1 MAENNTE
8 ILEQSNS
15 VSQQENLD
23 DTNQYIEAIREMKQ
37 NSVSKEAYNKL
48 KEENKQLLDSLI
60 NGKQVTIEQTKQPV
74 DVSLLRKKLSD
85 IDNPMSNLEYAKTA
99 VELRDALIDQGEM
112 DPFLPI
118 GHQITPTDEDIIKAD
133 KVATVL
139 KECIDY
145 ADGDS
150 ELFTNELQRR
160 MIDSMPIRKTNTRR

>member
-48 KEENKQLLDSLI
+48 REENKQLLDAFI
-60 NGKQVTIEQTKQPV
+60 NGKQITIEQSKQPV

-118 GHQITPTDEDIIKAD
+118 GHQITPTDEDITKAE

-160 MIDSMPIRKTNTRR
+160 MIDSMPIRKNNTRR

>member
-1 MAENNTE
+1 MADNNE
-8 ILEQSNS
+8 IIEQSNS

-48 KEENKQLLDSLI
+48 REENKQLLDAFI
-60 NGKQVTIEQTKQPV
+60 NGKQITIEQSKQPV

-118 GHQITPTDEDIIKAD
+118 GHQITPTDEDITKAE

-139 KECIDY
+139 RECIDY

>member
-48 KEENKQLLDSLI
+48 REENKQLLDAFI
-60 NGKQVTIEQTKQPV
+60 NGKQITIEQSKQPV

-118 GHQITPTDEDIIKAD
+118 GHQITPTDEDISKAD

-160 MIDSMPIRKTNTRR
+160 MIDSMPIRKNNTRR

>member
-1 MAENNTE
+1 MAENSTE

-48 KEENKQLLDSLI
+48 REENKQLLDAFI
-60 NGKQVTIEQTKQPV
+60 NGKQITIEQSKQPV

-118 GHQITPTDEDIIKAD
+118 GHQITPTDEDITKAE

-160 MIDSMPIRKTNTRR
+160 MIDSMPIRKNNTRR

>member
-48 KEENKQLLDSLI
+48 KEENKQLLDAFI
-60 NGKQVTIEQTKQPV
+60 NGKQITIEQSKQPV

-118 GHQITPTDEDIIKAD
+118 GHQITPTDEDITKAE

-139 KECIDY
+139 RECIDY

-160 MIDSMPIRKTNTRR
+160 MIDSMPIRKNNTRR